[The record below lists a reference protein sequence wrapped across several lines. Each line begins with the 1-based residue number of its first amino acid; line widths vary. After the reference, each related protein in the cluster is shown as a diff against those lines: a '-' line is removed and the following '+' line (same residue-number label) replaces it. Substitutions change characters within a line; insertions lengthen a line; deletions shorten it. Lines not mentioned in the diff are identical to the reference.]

1 MTQRE
6 RDADRSPVH
15 LVVDLPSLERA
26 ARTAAIA
33 RGEPGDRL
41 QIHAAQLRQI
51 MAAGRGVESTT
62 LVTDQSLPEAGV
74 APLRRCFDD
83 VLVLEGG
90 VGDFVATDQLV
101 GDVVSCI
108 ADRATD
114 GTTIAVATAENAGG
128 ALGTGLATS
137 LVAAIRRHIGIELV
151 CFEGSPHGVL
161 GELHR
166 KLGIVV
172 FLDRFIDS
180 VTYLE
185 GGRRAV
191 GPTFHNRLAVDLDP
205 WTAAEQDADDILNRR
220 RLSPFS
226 WRWLRS
232 APKLD
237 PQTLA
242 DFRSWRGM
250 VGEDGDLDG
259 ALDRLGLRVSRRNR
273 LVPHLALLLRSVE
286 LADVLVHEGR

>member
-33 RGEPGDRL
+33 RGEPRDSL

-51 MAAGRGVESTT
+51 MAAGRGVESTI
-62 LVTDQSLPEAGV
+62 LVTDQSLPEAGI
-74 APLRRCFDD
+74 APLHRCFDD
-83 VLVLEGG
+83 VLVLDGG
-90 VGDFVATDQLV
+90 AGDFVTPDRLV

-108 ADRATD
+108 VDRATD
-114 GTTIAVATAENAGG
+114 GSTIVVATAENAGG
-128 ALGTGLATS
+128 ALGPGLSTS
-137 LVAAIRRHIGIELV
+137 LVAAIQRHIGIELV
-151 CFEGSPHGVL
+151 SFEGSPDGVL

-180 VTYLE
+180 VTYLD

-191 GPTFHNRLAVDLDP
+191 GPTFHNRLAMDLDP
-205 WTAAEQDADDILNRR
+205 WTAAAQDADDILNRR
-220 RLSPFS
+220 LLGPFS
-226 WRWLRS
+226 WRGLRS

-237 PQTLA
+237 PQALA
-242 DFRSWRGM
+242 DFRSWLDM
-250 VGEDGDLDG
+250 VGADGDLDG

-273 LVPHLALLLRSVE
+273 LVRHLALLLRSVE
-286 LADVLVHEGR
+286 LADGLV